1 MKYFDR
7 FFQPAGWDE
16 KTFTAADG
24 VTLRYGHARPP
35 GMSDADI
42 KGTVVMTTGYGDYIE
57 SYYDTIHDYL
67 ARGYDVW
74 IMDWAGQGG
83 SARRGAGALAE
94 KAFGVADHVAHLH
107 QLRHQIVAPQ
117 AIAGKPVILSSHS
130 LGGQIG
136 LNYMHLFPKDFDA
149 AVLAAPLIDF
159 GLSGFTRALLSG
171 IFKSAA
177 AMGFR
182 DAAIKGG
189 RAGIQKQ
196 AIAERKK
203 IRPGEPVRVDLHR
216 TFFSL
221 AKPLGAEDPSVALID
236 SLFESTTRM
245 NEEIVLKNLNIP
257 VLLGVAGKDHI
268 VNNKAI
274 DRAATLLPNARVI
287 NLPEATHGIWQDKPA
302 VQAAWWNA
310 VDSFLADCHARWNGL
325 NAKPVK
331 PAIPPMP
338 PAA

>member
-7 FFQPAGWDE
+7 FFQPTGWEE
-16 KTFTAADG
+16 KTFTATDG

-35 GMSDADI
+35 GVADGDI
-42 KGTVVMTTGYGDYIE
+42 KGTVIMTTGYGDYIE
-57 SYYDTIHDYL
+57 SYYDTLHDYL
-67 ARGYDVW
+67 QRGYDVW

-107 QLRHQIVAPQ
+107 QFRHQIVAPL
-117 AIAGKPVILSSHS
+117 AVTTAPVILSSHS

-136 LNYMHLFPKDFDA
+136 LNYMHLYPNDFDA

-159 GLSGFTRALLSG
+159 GLSGIARALLSG

-177 AMGFR
+177 AMGWR
-182 DAAIKGG
+182 DASIKGG

-196 AIAERKK
+196 ATAQRKK
-203 IRPGEPVRVDLHR
+203 VRPGEPVRIDLHR

-236 SLFESTTRM
+236 SLFESTSRM
-245 NEEIVLKNLNIP
+245 NEDIVLKNMKTP
-257 VLLGVAGKDHI
+257 VLLGLAGKDHI

-274 DRAATLLPNARVI
+274 ERAATLLPDARMI
-287 NLPEATHGIWQDKPA
+287 TLPDATHNIWQDKPE
-302 VQAAWWNA
+302 VQNAWWHA
-310 VDSFLADCHARWNGL
+310 VDTFLADCHVRWQ
-325 NAKPVK
+325 AAHKR
-331 PAIPPMP
+331 AIPAAP
-338 PAA
+338 PRPPSV